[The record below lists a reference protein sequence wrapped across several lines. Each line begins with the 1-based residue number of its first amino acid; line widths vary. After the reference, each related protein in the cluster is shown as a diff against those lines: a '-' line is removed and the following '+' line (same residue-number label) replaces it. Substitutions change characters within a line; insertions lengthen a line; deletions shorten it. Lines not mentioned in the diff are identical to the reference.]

1 MYTAYD
7 NLCFTGHAHMQAW
20 QQGSY
25 NWAAYSEY
33 HRKADHEV
41 YTPVS
46 ILNFV
51 IQGQK
56 RMYDGQ
62 RIHHL
67 HAGDVFLIP
76 AGTLVC
82 SEILGR
88 KEGYTSINVVL
99 PDEWI
104 QLLPAS
110 RAQTEVA
117 TCRLNNTTSWQELSL
132 ELYQGFQ
139 QSSPLPSAYITQKV
153 FEQLP
158 AEALQILRQSL
169 DSNLPV
175 KAIGEE
181 LAAPLQVEDLARQ
194 SCMSKATLKRRF
206 QQRYLKSPM
215 HWVWEK
221 RLERTSFLLKTTPL
235 SIQEIAY
242 GNGFEN
248 IPHFYRLFRRA
259 YGMTPKEWRAIN

>member
-7 NLCFTGHAHMQAW
+7 NLCFTGHAHMLAW
-20 QQGSY
+20 KQGSY

-33 HRKADHEV
+33 NRKTDHEV

-46 ILNFV
+46 ILNLV
-51 IQGQK
+51 IHGQK

-76 AGTLVC
+76 ACTLVC

-88 KEGYTSINVVL
+88 KEGYASINVVL
-99 PDEWI
+99 QNEWI
-104 QLLPAS
+104 A
-110 RAQTEVA
+110 
-117 TCRLNNTTSWQELSL
+117 
-132 ELYQGFQ
+132 
-139 QSSPLPSAYITQKV
+139 PLPLTAEMEIATTRLAPHTHWQDFSAELLQAFSKKDSLSSDYVTQK
-153 FEQLP
+153 
-158 AEALQILRQSL
+158 ALQLMPAAALQMLRQSL
-169 DSNLPV
+169 SSDLPV
-175 KAIGEE
+175 QAIGEE
-181 LAAPLQVEDLARQ
+181 LTTPIQIEDLARH
-194 SCMSKATLKRRF
+194 SYMSKATLKRRF

-221 RLERTSFLLKTTPL
+221 RLERSSFLLRTTTL

-242 GNGFEN
+242 SNGFEN
-248 IPHFYRLFRRA
+248 IPHFYRLFRRT
-259 YGMTPKEWRAIN
+259 YGMTPKEWRSVK

>member
-7 NLCFTGHAHMQAW
+7 NLCFSGHAHMQAW
-20 QQGSY
+20 GQGSY

-33 HRKADHEV
+33 NRKTDHEV

-46 ILNFV
+46 ILNLV
-51 IQGQK
+51 MQGQK

-76 AGTLVC
+76 AGTLLC

-88 KEGYTSINVVL
+88 KEGFASINVVL

-104 QLLPAS
+104 EQLPRSSSAMEVASCLLPKQAHWEDFSLEIFSAFKKSSPLAAEYIISKAIALLPA
-110 RAQTEVA
+110 A
-117 TCRLNNTTSWQELSL
+117 
-132 ELYQGFQ
+132 
-139 QSSPLPSAYITQKV
+139 
-153 FEQLP
+153 
-158 AEALQILRQSL
+158 ALQMLRQSL
-169 DSNLPV
+169 SSNLPV
-175 KAIGEE
+175 QTIGEE
-181 LAAPLQVEDLARQ
+181 LAAPLQIEDLARQ
-194 SCMSKATLKRRF
+194 SYMSKATLKRRF

-221 RLERTSFLLKTTPL
+221 RLERSSFLLRTTTL

-242 GNGFEN
+242 SNGFEN
-248 IPHFYRLFRRA
+248 IPHFYRLFRRT
-259 YGMTPKEWRAIN
+259 YGMTPKEWRTIK

>member
-25 NWAAYSEY
+25 NWAAYSRY

-46 ILNFV
+46 ILNLV
-51 IQGQK
+51 LEGEK

-88 KEGYTSINVVL
+88 KEGYASINIVL
-99 PDEWI
+99 PDTWTR
-104 QLLPAS
+104 LLPAP
-110 RAQTEVA
+110 TTPIEVA
-117 TCRLNNTTSWQELSL
+117 TCRLNNAPTWQELSL
-132 ELYQGFQ
+132 ELYTGFQ
-139 QSSPLPSAYITQKV
+139 QSSQLHPGYIIPKVLALLPLP
-153 FEQLP
+153 
-158 AEALQILRQSL
+158 ALQMLRQSHE
-169 DSNLPV
+169 SHLPV
-175 KAIGEE
+175 QAIGGE
-181 LAAPLQVEDLARQ
+181 LASPLQVEDLARQ

-221 RLERTSFLLKTTPL
+221 RLERTSFLLRTTSL

-242 GNGFEN
+242 SNGFEN

-259 YGMTPKEWRAIN
+259 YGMTPGEWRSIK

>member
-20 QQGSY
+20 KQGSY

-33 HRKADHEV
+33 HRKTDHEI
-41 YTPVS
+41 YIPVS
-46 ILNFV
+46 ILNLV

-76 AGTLVC
+76 AGTLLC

-88 KEGYTSINVVL
+88 KEGYASINLLL
-99 PDEWI
+99 PDEW
-104 QLLPAS
+104 LLPLPLSETA
-110 RAQTEVA
+110 VA
-117 TCRLNNTTSWQELSL
+117 TCRLQPGPHWEHFSAELFSAFSKRSSL
-132 ELYQGFQ
+132 
-139 QSSPLPSAYITQKV
+139 SPDYVMQKAL
-153 FEQLP
+153 QLIP
-158 AEALQILRQSL
+158 AEGLQMLRQSL
-169 DSNLPV
+169 SSRLPV
-175 KAIGEE
+175 QTIGKE
-181 LAAPLQVEDLARQ
+181 LAAPLQIEDLARQ
-194 SCMSKATLKRRF
+194 SHMSKATLKRHF

-221 RLERTSFLLKTTPL
+221 RLERTSFLLRTTTL

-242 GNGFEN
+242 SNGFEN
-248 IPHFYRLFRRA
+248 IPHFYRLFRRTF
-259 YGMTPKEWRAIN
+259 GMTPKEWRAVK

>member
-7 NLCFTGHAHMQAW
+7 NLCFSGHAHMLAW
-20 QQGSY
+20 RQGSY

-33 HRKADHEV
+33 NRGTDHEV

-46 ILNFV
+46 ILNLV
-51 IQGQK
+51 IHGQK

-88 KEGYTSINVVL
+88 KEGYASINVVL
-99 PDEWI
+99 PEEY
-104 QLLPAS
+104 LLPLP
-110 RAQTEVA
+110 VA
-117 TCRLNNTTSWQELSL
+117 AELEIATYQLQPHPHWQHFSSELL
-132 ELYQGFQ
+132 HAFNRKVAL
-139 QSSPLPSAYITQKV
+139 SPDYVTQK
-153 FEQLP
+153 
-158 AEALQILRQSL
+158 ALQLIPAAALQMLHQSL
-169 DSNLPV
+169 SSDLPV
-175 KAIGEE
+175 QTIGQE
-181 LAAPLQVEDLARQ
+181 LAAPLQIEDLARQ
-194 SCMSKATLKRRF
+194 SYMSKATLKRRF
-206 QQRYLKSPM
+206 QQLYLKSPM

-221 RLERTSFLLKTTPL
+221 RLERTSFLLRTTTL

-242 GNGFEN
+242 SNGFEN
-248 IPHFYRLFRRA
+248 IPHFYRLFRRT
-259 YGMTPKEWRAIN
+259 YGMTPKEWRSIK

>member
-1 MYTAYD
+1 MYTTYD

-46 ILNFV
+46 ILNLV
-51 IQGQK
+51 IRGQK

-82 SEILGR
+82 SEILGK
-88 KEGYTSINVVL
+88 KEGYASINLIL
-99 PDEWI
+99 PDDWI
-104 QLLPAS
+104 EPLPLPS
-110 RAQTEVA
+110 IQTEVA
-117 TCRLNNTTSWQELSL
+117 TCRIVKQPYWQDLSSEL
-132 ELYQGFQ
+132 FTAFKR
-139 QSSPLPSAYITQKV
+139 SSPLDPDYITQKV
-153 FEQLP
+153 FAQLP
-158 AEALQILRQSL
+158 VEALQMLRQSL
-169 DSNLPV
+169 ERHLPV
-175 KAIGEE
+175 QTIAKE
-181 LAAPLQVEDLARQ
+181 LAAPLQIGDLARQ
-194 SCMSKATLKRRF
+194 SYMSKATLKRRF

-221 RLERTSFLLKTTPL
+221 RLERISFLLKTTDS

-242 GNGFEN
+242 SNGFEN
-248 IPHFYRLFRRA
+248 IPHFYRLFRRT
-259 YGMTPKEWRAIN
+259 YGMTPREWRAVK